1 MAFVPDGHKQSIL
14 KILNGLPQEGA
25 DAVLRTLKF
34 QMEANPDNP
43 VRDATRY
50 TAVLAKKFKTGE
62 LIVAGT
68 HVDNEKAILS
78 KQIELLTARWKARKS
93 TPEEETKIG
102 ELYKKVGHPR
112 WMHWKDWTPQTWG

>member
-78 KQIELLTARWKARKS
+78 KQIAPPLLKFQEYVAPVHHLCCQW
-93 TPEEETKIG
+93 
-102 ELYKKVGHPR
+102 LH
-112 WMHWKDWTPQTWG
+112 